1 MNKNK
6 VGRPRGKRKTAKIEV
21 LIESEIKEK
30 FMDIVSLEGKSA
42 SGVICTMIRQYIKEN
57 GEF

>member
-21 LIESEIKEK
+21 LIEPEIKEK
-30 FMDIVSLEGKSA
+30 FMDIVSFQWMTSKRLRFRTFSDEMKWS
-42 SGVICTMIRQYIKEN
+42 
-57 GEF
+57 